1 MGILTSRRL
10 ISRKKRKRQCV
21 RTAFVIVCLFMLITE
36 GIGNESSGVPPA
48 LSTLFLNPI
57 TTRKPPARP
66 RPNTDTYYRQTEA
79 ELFRRRR
86 GRLRDD
92 APSNFEDSS
101 GSHHNKSNEKRTTE
115 RENLPK
121 RALLGPP
128 PPKQLP
134 LRFLRAGNNDPG
146 EGWRRYQA
154 TLRWR
159 RDEGMDTILRE
170 PNPYFDTIQ
179 QNYLHYFHGTGYH
192 GEPVFYEMPAKTNL
206 KALREGGVGLLLL
219 LRYYSFITEFQWQ
232 YLNRD
237 DKASSIFV
245 VDMEGIRLTDFVGE
259 TREFVVTAALLS
271 AQHYPERGG
280 KVLLINAP
288 RWFKMI
294 WRLIRPVVAKSTLN
308 KIFILRGEEEIKRKL
323 RENVPLDQ
331 IPREYGGT
339 SPIPLGES
347 REEKLL
353 AELVKHNNRLAAQKQ
368 AVCSGCTNDLHSADW
383 PCRFCRWTP
392 ARRY

>member
-1 MGILTSRRL
+1 MRNVLQRGRICRSEHCWAHLLPSNYRSASCAPGTMTPRKAGVVIKPHCGGVATKAWTPSCANPILTLTPFS
-10 ISRKKRKRQCV
+10 K
-21 RTAFVIVCLFMLITE
+21 
-36 GIGNESSGVPPA
+36 
-48 LSTLFLNPI
+48 
-57 TTRKPPARP
+57 
-66 RPNTDTYYRQTEA
+66 
-79 ELFRRRR
+79 
-86 GRLRDD
+86 
-92 APSNFEDSS
+92 
-101 GSHHNKSNEKRTTE
+101 
-115 RENLPK
+115 
-121 RALLGPP
+121 
-128 PPKQLP
+128 
-134 LRFLRAGNNDPG
+134 
-146 EGWRRYQA
+146 
-154 TLRWR
+154 
-159 RDEGMDTILRE
+159 
-170 PNPYFDTIQ
+170 
-179 QNYLHYFHGTGYH
+179 NYLHYFHGTGYH

-323 RENVPLDQ
+323 REYVPLDQ